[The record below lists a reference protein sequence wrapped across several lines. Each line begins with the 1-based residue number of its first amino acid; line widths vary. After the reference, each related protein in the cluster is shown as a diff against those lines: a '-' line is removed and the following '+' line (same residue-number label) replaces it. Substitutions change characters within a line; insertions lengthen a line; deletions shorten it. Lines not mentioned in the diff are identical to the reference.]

1 MNCFRDFFS
10 MMLVAAI
17 PLALLSITDA
27 TAQDRLFFL
36 NGEERE
42 VKITEV
48 SPTEIKYREMG
59 DAEGPVFIIPKAE
72 LFKVNYQSGRVEVID
87 QAKAAPTKQ
96 AAPANATVA
105 GSVLIDKWGRTS
117 FENRKIYRQKLT
129 GGIVGMSAGAVF
141 TGLAI
146 PFIANAY
153 TPFWDIDPVP
163 SLVLGG
169 ILAVG
174 ATAEFVLG
182 AINFGTMGKY
192 KNRAEDLEA
201 GISLR
206 PTLLNAN
213 RYQGASVMSSP
224 GYGVSVGVRF

>member
-1 MNCFRDFFS
+1 MNRFNKLFS
-10 MMLVAAI
+10 VMLSGIAAI
-17 PLALLSITDA
+17 AFLHGSA
-27 TAQDRLFFL
+27 TAQDRLYFL

-48 SPTEIKYREMG
+48 SSTEVKYREMG

-87 QAKAAPTKQ
+87 QAKAAPAKP

-117 FENRKIYRQKLT
+117 YENRKIYRQKLV

-141 TGLAI
+141 TGIGI
-146 PFIANAY
+146 PFLAY
-153 TPFWDIDPVP
+153 AYSPAWTVDTDL
-163 SLVLGG
+163 SLALGS
-169 ILAVG
+169 IFAIG
-174 ATAEFVLG
+174 ATAEFILG

-192 KNRAEDLEA
+192 KQRAEDLEA
-201 GISLR
+201 GISFR

-213 RYQGASVMSSP
+213 RYQGASVMNSP
-224 GYGVSVGVRF
+224 GFGVTVGIRF